1 VGGHC
6 FGWLKKKRYFACL
19 VALFTGMLALGAR
32 RNFNLFL
39 FATMP
44 LLAESDPLRSGWRA
58 LSKKSRVFI
67 WSAVALAAAGYAFL
81 FATDRVALHE
91 NSLTRF
97 GTGMNRSMFSRK
109 LPEFLERL
117 PERARVFNTMSLGG
131 YLVYFSPQTPVF
143 YDGRLD
149 VYGGDFH
156 RRYLR
161 MLYDTRTFEKKAA
174 YYGINTA
181 VLNHS
186 INEAPRLMRLARTEN
201 WRLVYLDLFVA
212 VLAKKGF
219 ADFLPALSG
228 RALERRVDRLM
239 EEIERFP
246 VRERTLFRN
255 TLAAA
260 LKDLGCFDAKI
271 EQVMESARDRA

>member
-1 VGGHC
+1 
-6 FGWLKKKRYFACL
+6 
-19 VALFTGMLALGAR
+19 
-32 RNFNLFL
+32 
-39 FATMP
+39 
-44 LLAESDPLRSGWRA
+44 
-58 LSKKSRVFI
+58 
-67 WSAVALAAAGYAFL
+67 
-81 FATDRVALHE
+81 
-91 NSLTRF
+91 
-97 GTGMNRSMFSRK
+97 
-109 LPEFLERL
+109 
-117 PERARVFNTMSLGG
+117 MSLGG